1 MNIHLIEITE
11 SGFITVFNG
20 IWHHLKSDTF
30 SKFSVAA
37 LLKNLVVSITL

>member
-11 SGFITVFNG
+11 SVLITVFNG
-20 IWHHLKSDTF
+20 IWHHLNSDTF

-37 LLKNLVVSITL
+37 LPKSLVC